1 MIILRFDQDSGM
13 ALDLLLLQVILGRL
27 VQPRRRSCIPAAKAY
42 PKVLKKE
49 QLGMFQI
56 RTVSR
61 STRRGSLGKEMG
73 KLLGKSVH
81 TRGVLRKCSQAIFL
95 HLICMPPSE
104 CCDGIPCLSPRPDG
118 VCLR

>member
-1 MIILRFDQDSGM
+1 MVLKLDQEMDM
-13 ALDLLLLQVILGRL
+13 ALDLLLLQAILGRL
-27 VQPRRRSCIPAAKAY
+27 VQQRRRSCIPAAIAY
-42 PKVLKKE
+42 RKVLKHQ

-61 STRRGSLGKEMG
+61 STGRGSLGKEMG

-81 TRGVLRKCSQAIFL
+81 SSGVLRKCSQTMFT
-95 HLICMPPSE
+95 HLMVMHVNVS
-104 CCDGIPCLSPRPDG
+104 CDGKSCLGHRSDG